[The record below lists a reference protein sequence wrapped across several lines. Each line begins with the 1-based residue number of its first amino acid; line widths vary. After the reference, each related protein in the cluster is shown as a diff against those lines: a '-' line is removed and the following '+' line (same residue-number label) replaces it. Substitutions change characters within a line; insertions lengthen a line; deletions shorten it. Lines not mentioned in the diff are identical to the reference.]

1 MAVLRPG
8 LRVRRPRP
16 GVLVLAGV
24 LAVLPLLGGAVPAA
38 AQPGT
43 ARCLE
48 DGTGPVCLTWTG
60 TVTAVSDGDT
70 LDVRL
75 DDGTTQH
82 VRVNGLQA
90 AELTTYSRTPP
101 GRRGECHAVEATARL
116 EQLAPVG
123 GRVRLSAQSEASR
136 SGTRPRRSVFVLRDG
151 AWRDVAR
158 TMLQEGHAL
167 WLPASD
173 EPAHN
178 AEYDLLAQQ
187 ARAAHVGLWDDDS
200 CGAGPSPAAV
210 LRIWATW
217 DANGVDGVD
226 LNGEFVQVKNAGTRP
241 VLLAGWWLRESG
253 YRGPL
258 GRGFVFPAGASVPA
272 GRSITVFVGS
282 GRPNSTRLYWG
293 QTSPVFENVDRRTGR
308 GDGAY
313 LFDPQGDL
321 RAATNYPCRV
331 SCSDP
336 LSRRIAL
343 TPVYDPPGTDTASS
357 EHVVVRNTSSR
368 AVVLEGYQLW
378 SWPYGYTFPPGTF
391 LRPSESLRVRLDV
404 GRTTR
409 LTHYWGLRL
418 PALGN
423 GGDSVALR
431 SSVNVTVA
439 CQYWGSTRGCRT
451 ND

>member
-8 LRVRRPRP
+8 LRIRRPRP
-16 GVLVLAGV
+16 VVLVLAAV
-24 LAVLPLLGGAVPAA
+24 LAVAPLLTGAVPAA
-38 AQPGT
+38 AQLAT

-48 DGTGPVCLTWTG
+48 DGTGPACLTWTG

-75 DDGTTQH
+75 DDGTTQR

-90 AELTTYSRTPP
+90 TELTTYSRTPAR
-101 GRRGECHAVEATARL
+101 RRGECHALEATARL

-136 SGTRPRRSVFVLRDG
+136 SGTRARRSVFVLRDG

-178 AEYDLLAQQ
+178 VEYDLLAQQ

-200 CGAGPSPAAV
+200 CGAGPSPGAA

-253 YRGPL
+253 YRGSL
-258 GRGFVFPAGASVPA
+258 ARGFVFPAGASVPA
-272 GRSITVFVGS
+272 GGSITVFVGS
-282 GRPNSTRLYWG
+282 GRPTATRFYWG
-293 QTSPVFENVDRRTGR
+293 QTSPVFENVDSRTGR
-308 GDGAY
+308 ADGAY

-321 RAATNYPCRV
+321 RASMTYPCRV
-331 SCSDP
+331 ACADP
-336 LSRRIAL
+336 LAGRIAL
-343 TPVYDPPGTDTASS
+343 TAVYDPPRADTAAT
-357 EHVVVRNTSSR
+357 EEVVVTNTSR
-368 AVVLEGYQLW
+368 TRVGLEGYQLW
-378 SWPYGYTFPPGTF
+378 SWPYGYTFPPGTS
-391 LRPSESLRVRLDV
+391 LRPSESLRVRLGT
-404 GRTTR
+404 GRTTP
-409 LTHYWGLRL
+409 LMHYWGLRL

-439 CQYWGSTRGCRT
+439 CRYWGSTRGCRT
-451 ND
+451 SD